1 MSQCMEKPL
10 CFAVF
15 ALASVSLL
23 YSRTV
28 ECAETLKLNTAP
40 DLNTTHN
47 LTHNEQQDPLC
58 SKQRKSYCINGLC
71 LFHENSS
78 MPSCTCVCRCH
89 VDYLGERCEH
99 MNSQFVIGPYNLEEV
114 ISISCGVIL
123 LLACACMLGC
133 CCYRKW
139 VSKQA
144 PPYKNQDNSV

>member
-1 MSQCMEKPL
+1 MSQCVEKPL

-28 ECAETLKLNTAP
+28 ECTETL
-40 DLNTTHN
+40 N
-47 LTHNEQQDPLC
+47 LTHNEQQDHLC
-58 SKQRKSYCINGLC
+58 SMQRRESYCINGLC
-71 LFHENSS
+71 LFHENIS
-78 MPSCTCVCRCH
+78 MPSCTCMCRCH
-89 VDYLGERCEH
+89 SGYLGTRCELRQ
-99 MNSQFVIGPYNLEEV
+99 NTGSVTGSYNLEEV

-123 LLACACMLGC
+123 LLACACVLGC
-133 CCYRKW
+133 CFYRKW